1 MASLNDAKTSATRT
15 TSTPLRPHILVVD
28 DDAMIGEQLERLF
41 THSGYIVTIAN
52 RAEQAL
58 EFLEREDIDLVVT
71 DIRLPGIDGVEL
83 TKRIAERWSDVPV
96 IVVTGYGDIETA
108 VEVLK
113 LGASDFIVKPFSAA
127 AIHESTRVGLE
138 KASLFMEIRHLRH
151 RLKESSE
158 FGGMLSRT
166 PEMHRVFEI
175 IRTVAPTDSTVV
187 VEGETGTGKELV
199 ASAIHYQ
206 SDRRERPF
214 VTINCGGFPEQLLES
229 ELFGY
234 ERGAFTGAHQSR
246 PGKIEMSHG
255 GTLFLDEIENMPL
268 SMQVKLLLVLN
279 NQRVQ
284 RLGSN
289 HWTRVDMRI
298 IAASNIPLKDLVAQ
312 GKMRS
317 DFYYRVN
324 VILIELIPLRQR
336 LDDLPILVQD
346 FLRHHPVAVRKNITG
361 ISNSAVDHLSQ
372 YSWPGNVRELHN
384 VLEKAV
390 ILGKSRILNVSDFD
404 IDFGLSTS
412 DTKSSATAA
421 KGATELPLYLWI
433 REREKEYLIHKLNA
447 FRGRIGLTAKSCG
460 MEARTLHRKMQL
472 YGLDKKTF
480 NKRV

>member
-1 MASLNDAKTSATRT
+1 MVSLNNAKTSSART
-15 TSTPLRPHILVVD
+15 NSTPLTPHILIVD
-28 DDAMIGEQLERLF
+28 DDAMVGEQLERLF
-41 THSGYIVTIAN
+41 THSGYKVTIAN

-58 EFLEREDIDLVVT
+58 ESLEREDIDLVVT

-113 LGASDFIVKPFSAA
+113 LGASDYIVKPFSAA
-127 AIHESTRVGLE
+127 AIHESTRAGLE
-138 KASLFMEIRHLRH
+138 KASLFMEIRHLR
-151 RLKESSE
+151 RQLKESCE

-175 IRTVAPTDSTVV
+175 IGTVAPTDSTVV

-206 SDRRERPF
+206 SQRRERPF

-229 ELFGY
+229 ELFGF
-234 ERGAFTGAHQSR
+234 ERGAFTGAHQSK
-246 PGKIEMSHG
+246 PGKIEMAHG
-255 GTLFLDEIENMPL
+255 GTLFLDEIENMPI
-268 SMQVKLLLVLN
+268 SMQVKLLLVLS

-289 HWTRVDMRI
+289 HWKRVDMRI
-298 IAASNIPLKDLVAQ
+298 IAASNIPLKELVAQ

-324 VILIELIPLRQR
+324 VILIVLLLLRQR
-336 LDDLPILVQD
+336 LDDLPILIQD

-361 ISNSAVDHLSQ
+361 ISNQAVDHLTQ

-390 ILGKSRILNVSDFD
+390 ILGKSRIIEVADLD
-404 IDFGLSTS
+404 IDFGHSTS
-412 DTKSSATAA
+412 EA
-421 KGATELPLYLWI
+421 KPSTVASRGGTELPLNLWM
-433 REREKEYLIHKLNA
+433 REKEKEYLIHKLKA
-447 FRGRIGLTAKSCG
+447 CRGRIGLTARSSG
-460 MEARTLHRKMQL
+460 VEVRTLHRKMQL
-472 YGLDKKTF
+472 YGLDKKAF
-480 NKRV
+480 SKRP